1 MRINSHASEQYRR
14 NAVVERP
21 RVDARTEPQA
31 SVKTTSFG
39 FRLGKFGVDFQ
50 SQDTRLDPSL
60 SRDVREKRQKARA
73 FEAERDVETL
83 RAKIGAEGAHYR
95 ETAGAAATD
104 FSSRPAE
111 YQLRNGIAAYLRTSE
126 NPFPLPG
133 NMLASVV

>member
-1 MRINSHASEQYRR
+1 MRINSHASEQYRQ

-31 SVKTTSFG
+31 SVKTMSFG

-60 SRDVREKRQKARA
+60 SRDVREKRQKTRA
-73 FEAERDVETL
+73 FDTERDVESL

-95 ETAGAAATD
+95 ETAGTAPTG
-104 FSSRPAE
+104 FTRHPAE

-126 NPFPLPG
+126 KPLPTPG
-133 NMLASVV
+133 NMLTSVV